1 MITNLKFSITGINI
15 VYTIITKLTLAGL
28 ILNVL
33 LHVLLLS
40 FTKSSN
46 LSTYT
51 LFYIEVM
58 YL

>member
-33 LHVLLLS
+33 LYVLLLS

-51 LFYIEVM
+51 FFYIEVM